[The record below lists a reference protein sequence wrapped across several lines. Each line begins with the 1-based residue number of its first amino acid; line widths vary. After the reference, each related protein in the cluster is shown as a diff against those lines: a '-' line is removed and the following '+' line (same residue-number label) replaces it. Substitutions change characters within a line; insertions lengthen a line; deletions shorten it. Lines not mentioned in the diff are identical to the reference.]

1 MLAYRHLFH
10 AGNFADVVKH
20 ALLAR
25 LTLALA
31 AKDKPFCYLDT
42 HAGIGRYDLQHEWAQ
57 KLKEWQDGIG
67 RVWGRD
73 DAPALLQPYLDAVAA
88 ENRRGGLRFYPG
100 SPRIVARLRRPGDRM
115 VLSELNRDDC
125 ARLRQLFRDER
136 GVMVENDDGY
146 HALKQHLPPVER
158 RGLILIDSSFDRAGE
173 YARITQALKDAHRRF
188 ATGVYAVW
196 YPLLETAAV
205 RAFERGM
212 AASGIRKMLK
222 LEFSVLP
229 EKWTASLRGCGM
241 LVVNPPFGF
250 AAEAR
255 EILAWLQPEL
265 AVEGKG
271 RWSVDWLVP
280 E

>member
-25 LTLALA
+25 LVLALS

-67 RVWGRD
+67 RIWGRD
-73 DAPALLQPYLDAVAA
+73 DAPELLRPYFDAVAA

-100 SPRIVARLRRPGDRM
+100 SPQIVRRLRRPGDRM
-115 VLSELNRDDC
+115 VLTELNKDDC
-125 ARLRQLFRDER
+125 ARLRQLFRGER
-136 GVMVENDDGY
+136 AVMIENEDGY
-146 HALKQHLPPVER
+146 HALKTHLPPIER
-158 RGLILIDSSFDRAGE
+158 RALVLVDSSFDRAGE
-173 YARITQALKDAHRRF
+173 YNRIREALKDAHRRF

-196 YPLLETAAV
+196 YPLMETAAV

-212 AASGIRKMLK
+212 AATGIRKILR

-229 EKWTASLRGCGM
+229 EKWTASLRGCGL

-250 AAEAR
+250 DREAR
-255 EILAWLQPEL
+255 EILRWLQPVL

-271 RWSVDWLVP
+271 SWSVEWLVP